1 MANSVDPVGT
11 EFTFSSPIYLEPG
24 EYAIA
29 VMTNSKNYT
38 LRAYDSGVDL
48 TNTGRGGNN
57 PAVGTLY
64 QPQSVGA
71 AAQNLS
77 TDIAFSVN
85 RCEFVSSGTANYGTQ
100 PVSNCQVIK
109 VNVPQITPLN
119 CTSTIILDFNSA
131 KLNLQNNQNKYLS
144 SVYTSDTDIQ
154 FYLTR
159 PSKSYLS
166 PAIDTGVFFGV
177 GAAMIATSTESTS
190 SAYVSKAVTL
200 PEDLVSNGIF
210 ATAEVCCPYGSQYGS
225 QVRAYVRYANRG
237 ESDLFSQPW
246 VAMTAL
252 DGIGSPK
259 IPFAVSSNL
268 SKSEYDF
275 RPTRWALF
283 DTTTGIRAYQIKLVF
298 TTDIAGQTKTYS
310 VLPAIRNLRMASL
323 RTV

>member
-1 MANSVDPVGT
+1 
-11 EFTFSSPIYLEPG
+11 
-24 EYAIA
+24 
-29 VMTNSKNYT
+29 
-38 LRAYDSGVDL
+38 
-48 TNTGRGGNN
+48 
-57 PAVGTLY
+57 VGTLY

-85 RCEFVSSGTANYGTQ
+85 RCEFVSSGTANYGNQ
-100 PVSNCQVIK
+100 PVSNCQAIK

-119 CTSTIILDFNSA
+119 CSSAIILDYGST

-144 SVYTSDTDIQ
+144 SVYTSDQNIQ
-154 FYLTR
+154 FFLTST
-159 PSKSYLS
+159 SKSYLS
-166 PAIDTGVFFGV
+166 PAVDTGVFFGV
-177 GAAMIATSTESTS
+177 GAAMIATTDTTASPS

-210 ATAEVCCPYGSQYGS
+210 ATAEVCCPYGSQ
-225 QVRAYVRYANRG
+225 VRAYVRYTNRG
-237 ESDLFSQPW
+237 ESDLFGQSW
-246 VAMTAL
+246 VAMTAVE
-252 DGIGSPK
+252 GIGSPK
-259 IPFAVSSNL
+259 IPFTAASNL

-283 DTTTGIRAYQIKLVF
+283 DNTTGIRGYQIKLVF
-298 TTDIAGQTKTYS
+298 TIDSSVITDQTKTYS

>member
-1 MANSVDPVGT
+1 
-11 EFTFSSPIYLEPG
+11 
-24 EYAIA
+24 
-29 VMTNSKNYT
+29 
-38 LRAYDSGVDL
+38 
-48 TNTGRGGNN
+48 
-57 PAVGTLY
+57 VGTLY

-85 RCEFVSSGTANYGTQ
+85 RCEFVSSGTANYGNQ
-100 PVSNCQVIK
+100 PVSNCQAIK

-119 CTSTIILDFNSA
+119 CSSAIILDYGST

-144 SVYTSDTDIQ
+144 SVYTSDQNIQ
-154 FYLTR
+154 FFLTST
-159 PSKSYLS
+159 SKSYLS
-166 PAIDTGVFFGV
+166 PAVDTGVFFGV
-177 GAAMIATSTESTS
+177 GAAMIATTDTTASPS

-210 ATAEVCCPYGSQYGS
+210 ATAEVCCPYGSQ
-225 QVRAYVRYANRG
+225 VRAYVRYTNRG
-237 ESDLFSQPW
+237 ESDLFGQSW
-246 VAMTAL
+246 VAMTAIE
-252 DGIGSPK
+252 GIGSPK
-259 IPFAVSSNL
+259 IPFTSSSNL

-283 DTTTGIRAYQIKLVF
+283 DNTTGIRGYQIKLVF
-298 TTDIAGQTKTYS
+298 TIDSSVITDQTKTYS